1 MAVVLAGHQYGK
13 AENRVVRF
21 QRDTPRHEIVDLNVT
36 STLRGDF
43 ADAYLAGD
51 QSKVLPTD
59 SQKNTIYA
67 FAKEGPAGQGM
78 AKGIVAVEAY
88 ALDLARH
95 FVDETG
101 PVTGARIDVDSY
113 RWERAVVSG
122 REHDHTWVRAGG
134 EVRTAAVTV
143 AGSGSDRE
151 THVVAGLKDLTLLKS
166 TGSEFHDFLVDGY
179 TTLEPTQDRV
189 MATSLVAQ
197 WRYDATCL
205 ADGFDF
211 DAAHDAV
218 RSVLV
223 EQFATVHS
231 LALQQ
236 TLWHMGKAAV
246 ETVPA
251 VVEVRLAAPNKH
263 HFLYD
268 LQRFGLENSGEV
280 FHADDRPYG
289 LIQAVVADDA
299 APAAPLAW
307 ER

>member
-1 MAVVLAGHQYGK
+1 MAVVLASHQYGK

-43 ADAYLAGD
+43 ADAYLSGD
-51 QSKVLPTD
+51 QRKVLPTD

-67 FAKEGPAGQGM
+67 FAKEGPVGQGM

-143 AGSGSDRE
+143 SGSGPDRE

-236 TLWHMGKAAV
+236 TLWHMGRR
-246 ETVPA
+246 PSRPSR

-268 LQRFGLENSGEV
+268 LQRFGVENPGRCSTPTTGPT
-280 FHADDRPYG
+280 ASSRPSSRTT
-289 LIQAVVADDA
+289 
-299 APAAPLAW
+299 PPRRPLAW

>member
-1 MAVVLAGHQYGK
+1 VAIVLAGHQYGK

-21 QRDTPRHEIVDLNVT
+21 RRDSARHEIVDLNVT

-43 ADAYLAGD
+43 ADAYLEGD

-59 SQKNTIYA
+59 SQKNTVYSY
-67 FAKEGPAGQGM
+67 AKE
-78 AKGIVAVEAY
+78 KGVASVEGY

-95 FVDETG
+95 FVDDVG
-101 PVTGARIDVDSY
+101 PVSCARVDVDSY
-113 RWERAVVSG
+113 LWTRAVVDG
-122 REHDHTWVRAGG
+122 VEHDHTWTRDGS

-143 AGSGSDRE
+143 AGDGPAQQ

-166 TGSEFHDFLVDGY
+166 TGSAFRDFLVDGY
-179 TTLEPTQDRV
+179 TTLEPTEDRV

-197 WRYDATCL
+197 WRYDETCL
-205 ADGFDF
+205 AEGFDF
-211 DAAHDAV
+211 DAAYAAV
-218 RSVLV
+218 RAAFVA
-223 EQFATVHS
+223 QFATVRS
-231 LALQQ
+231 RALQQ
-236 TLWHMGKAAV
+236 TLWHMGRTAV
-246 ETVPA
+246 ETVPG

-268 LQRFGLENSGEV
+268 TARFGVENHGEV

-289 LIQAVVADDA
+289 LIQAVVARDDV
-299 APAAPLAW
+299 PAAPLAW